1 MHPDNNPLDLSKGQL
16 FVKDPET
23 GETLPLSIDLGS
35 GDTLAEFTIMDT
47 TEQDELHAKAVEY
60 LKELNLPKVT
70 LELEAVDLSWLQ
82 FQAKYIEPM
91 VAATTALLQQIVDE
105 QYNACMKWAKEHR
118 RKWLHIG
125 RTTKKA
131 RTRKKYAR
139 LIWRDYQAARA
150 AALARI
156 AGED

>member
-16 FVKDPET
+16 YVKDPET

-35 GDTLAEFTIMDT
+35 GDTLAEFTIHDT
-47 TEQDELHAKAVEY
+47 TDQDELAELQAVRRI
-60 LKELNLPKVT
+60 NNTLPEISID
-70 LELEAVDLSWLQ
+70 LEPTPEFNIWLQ
-82 FQAKYIEPM
+82 NLVEAC
-91 VAATTALLQQIVDE
+91 TALLQQIVDE
-105 QYNACMKWAKEHR
+105 QYNACMKWAKENR